1 MIDLDELRGLARE
14 TGSDNGF
21 YAPADEDNA
30 AMLYEAADEIE
41 RLRASELALKRELL
55 DQLIHRESKFADH
68 VTGWSSTEKEALS
81 NFEIRQ
87 RIMNLEAEIQESGS

>member
-14 TGSDNGF
+14 TGSDNYF

-41 RLRASELALKRELL
+41 TLRASESALKAENLALKRELGDTL
-55 DQLIHRESKFADH
+55 DDWNGKSYGLMPDEIEKNEDRIQQLENELKDQA
-68 VTGWSSTEKEALS
+68 T
-81 NFEIRQ
+81 
-87 RIMNLEAEIQESGS
+87 